1 MGAGG
6 CSSGDVLQA
15 MAYHPNY
22 EAKGWIVISGYRKGM
37 VIRMEENI
45 SIEELSGILRQSGIV
60 GAGGAG
66 FPTYA
71 KLDKRA
77 DTIIMNCAECEPL
90 LKLHRQLLEQN
101 AYEIVKTFHKIAK
114 CVGAKEAVI
123 GIKKAYKKTID
134 ALNNCIGEYPE
145 IRLGLLDEVYPAGD
159 EVVLIYEVLGRV
171 VPPGGLPIE
180 SGVAVFNVETV
191 YNVYRATALGQPVED
206 KLISI
211 VGEVEHPVTV
221 RMPLGCTIEEAVRQ
235 AGQITAKNPVY
246 FIGGPMM
253 GFEGS
258 GGQPVTKTTNAVLVL
273 PEEHLLIQRKR
284 SKSSIDLKRAAAA
297 CCQCTMCTDLC
308 PRHLLGHPIEP
319 HKFMRAATCKDIQDT
334 DIFLNTMFCSSCGL
348 CENYSCMQGLS
359 PRSLIADYKNG
370 LRAHGVKPFKTEAA
384 PVADA
389 REFRKAPMERLMAR
403 LDLAKYDKPAPISEM
418 TGEIKRVKL
427 MCSQHIGAPAVPVVK
442 VGDSVAK
449 GQMIAKPAE
458 GLSVAVHASIGGK
471 VEEVTEKYVI
481 IRK

>member
-1 MGAGG
+1 MSEVGSTG
-6 CSSGDVLQA
+6 
-15 MAYHPNY
+15 
-22 EAKGWIVISGYRKGM
+22 KTGWESM
-37 VIRMEENI
+37 SMEEV
-45 SIEELSGILRQSGIV
+45 SVILRQSGIV

-101 AYEIVKTFHKIAK
+101 AGEIIRTFHLLAE

-123 GIKKAYKKTID
+123 GIKKAYKRTIA
-134 ALNNCIGEYPE
+134 ALLAYTGEYPE

-159 EVVLIYEVLGRV
+159 EVVLIYETTGKA

-191 YNVYRATALGQPVED
+191 YNIYRAMALGRPVED
-206 KLISI
+206 KLVSV

-221 RMPLGCTIEEAVRQ
+221 RLPLGCTIEEAVRE
-235 AGQITAKNPVY
+235 AGEITVKNPV
-246 FIGGPMM
+246 FFVGGPMM

-258 GGQPVTKTTNAVLVL
+258 GVLPVTKTTNAVLVL

-284 SKSSIDLKRAAAA
+284 RKSSIDLKRAAAA

-319 HKFMRAATCKDIQDT
+319 HKFMLAATCKDIQNT

-359 PRSLIADYKNG
+359 PRSLIADYKAG
-370 LRAHGVKPFKTEAA
+370 LRAHGIKPPKAEAA
-384 PVADA
+384 PVSEE
-389 REFRKAPMERLMAR
+389 RQYRKAPMERLMAR
-403 LDLAKYDKPAPISEM
+403 LDLTRYDKPAPITEM
-418 TGEIKRVKL
+418 TGEIRKVKL
-427 MCSQHIGAPAVPVVK
+427 MCSQHIGAPAVPAVK
-442 VGDSVAK
+442 EGDMVKK
-449 GQMIAKPAE
+449 GQIVAEPAN
-458 GLSVAVHASIGGK
+458 GLSVAVHASIEGK
-471 VEEVTEKYVI
+471 VTEVTEKYI
-481 IRK
+481 IIQK